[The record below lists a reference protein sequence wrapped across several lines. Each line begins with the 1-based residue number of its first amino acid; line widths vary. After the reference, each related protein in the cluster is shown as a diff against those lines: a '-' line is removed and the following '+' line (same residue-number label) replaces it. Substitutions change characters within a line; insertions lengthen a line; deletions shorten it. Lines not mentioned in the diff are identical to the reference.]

1 MHTRRLWLTKLR
13 EARGLTQSALGQ
25 QLGVHRVA
33 VTQWESGTY
42 SPSRENAY
50 ALARVLGP
58 EVHVHLAAEELADP
72 PSGEEVA

>member
-1 MHTRRLWLTKLR
+1 MKRLR
-13 EARGLTQSALGQ
+13 ETAGLTQAVLAERI
-25 QLGVHRVA
+25 GVDRVT
-33 VTQWESGTY
+33 VTCWESGSR